1 MSRQKSCLGRIA
13 RQNNAFPH
21 RIFSKCRSHTLASK
35 AAIGFFVSPATLFEF
50 RCWRIRFSF
59 PPAAAAV
66 CLCNSIFL
74 AWLHALWRQ
83 LRTSG
88 GPSRRRTHTHTHMCF
103 PPSLF
108 YLAFLGYPLSS
119 FYAAPP
125 TPPLA
130 SARIKNPL
138 SPPTTAT
145 AFSLA
150 HKTLLEEGKRNLLLS
165 PSSSLKGGG
174 GKGGQR
180 QLR

>member
-21 RIFSKCRSHTLASK
+21 NFFSKCRSHTLASK

-59 PPAAAAV
+59 PPASASAAV
-66 CLCNSIFL
+66 FAIQFFWPGCC
-74 AWLHALWRQ
+74 AVETTQDQRGAV
-83 LRTSG
+83 TT
-88 GPSRRRTHTHTHMCF
+88 THTHTCASL
-103 PPSLF
+103 PPF
-108 YLAFLGYPLSS
+108 FIWHFWDTPPSS

-138 SPPTTAT
+138 SPPP
-145 AFSLA
+145 
-150 HKTLLEEGKRNLLLS
+150 LLPPS
-165 PSSSLKGGG
+165 PEPIKLFWKKGRGISSSP
-174 GKGGQR
+174 
-180 QLR
+180 LRLP